1 MNEVTEHI
9 LAKLREQ
16 VRENSKKYEKAVG
29 RKQNRSTGL
38 GTRTREGEM
47 GKGEDEEG
55 KGRAERRG
63 GRRRAGAPEHG
74 LRAQGASR
82 GELGSTPQESKG
94 PLAEAEGSGGRSHRT
109 QAPGASE
116 GLRSRE
122 QWGREGELGCG
133 SLRGAIYSSPVIL
146 GSIAVSA
153 TLPRPPAPA
162 ARNTRPSPPAGPK
175 SSSRDMEGEGKV

>member
-1 MNEVTEHI
+1 M
-9 LAKLREQ
+9 
-16 VRENSKKYEKAVG
+16 
-29 RKQNRSTGL
+29 GL
-38 GTRTREGEM
+38 ETRTREEEM

-55 KGRAERRG
+55 KGRVETGRQEVSRG
-63 GRRRAGAPEHG
+63 PAAR
-74 LRAQGASR
+74 LRAQRASR
-82 GELGSTPQESKG
+82 GELGSTPQESRG
-94 PLAEAEGSGGRSHRT
+94 PRAEGSGGRSHRT
-109 QAPGASE
+109 QALGASE

-175 SSSRDMEGEGKV
+175 SSSKSSSGDTEGEGKV